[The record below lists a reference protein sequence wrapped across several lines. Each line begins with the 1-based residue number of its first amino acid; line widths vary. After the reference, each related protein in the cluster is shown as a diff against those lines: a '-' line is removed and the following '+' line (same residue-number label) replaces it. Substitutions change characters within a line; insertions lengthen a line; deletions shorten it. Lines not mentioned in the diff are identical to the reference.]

1 MRKIS
6 ILAAV
11 AVAALIA
18 GFQGA
23 SAGLLGMPMGLHAAF
38 QHIRFET
45 PAPAPMAFTGSCPC
59 EDNGW
64 LPGLMVQRG
73 TAQLTAERWAALRDV
88 DVAMIFSPGA
98 TTR

>member
-1 MRKIS
+1 MRRIS

-11 AVAALIA
+11 AVAALIG

-23 SAGLLGMPMGLHAAF
+23 SAGLLGMPMGLHAAI

-45 PAPAPMAFTGSCPC
+45 PAPMAFTGSCPC

-64 LPGLMVQRG
+64 LRGLMFQRG
-73 TAQLTAERWAALRDV
+73 TAQLTAERWTALKDV
-88 DVAMIFSPGA
+88 DIAMIFSPDA

>member
-23 SAGLLGMPMGLHAAF
+23 SAGLLGMPMGLHAAI

-45 PAPAPMAFTGSCPC
+45 PAPAPMAFTGSCLC
-59 EDNGW
+59 DDNGW
-64 LPGLMVQRG
+64 LPGLMFQRAS
-73 TAQLTAERWAALRDV
+73 AQPTAERWAALKVV
-88 DVAMIFSPGA
+88 DIAMIFSPGA

>member
-1 MRKIS
+1 MRRIS

-11 AVAALIA
+11 AVAALIG

-23 SAGLLGMPMGLHAAF
+23 SAGLLGMPMGLHAAI

-45 PAPAPMAFTGSCPC
+45 PAPMAFTGSCLC
-59 EDNGW
+59 DDNGW
-64 LPGLMVQRG
+64 LPGLMFQRAS
-73 TAQLTAERWAALRDV
+73 AQLTAERWAALKVV
-88 DVAMIFSPGA
+88 DIAMIFSPGA

>member
-1 MRKIS
+1 MRRIS

-11 AVAALIA
+11 AVAALIG

-23 SAGLLGMPMGLHAAF
+23 SAGLLGMPMGLHAAI

-45 PAPAPMAFTGSCPC
+45 PTPAPMAFTGSCPC

-64 LPGLMVQRG
+64 LRGLMFQRG
-73 TAQLTAERWAALRDV
+73 TAQLTAERWAALKDV
-88 DVAMIFSPGA
+88 DTAMIFSSDA